1 MNLEEERRLKM
12 EPKNSVMEVLEV
24 RQNPQRQLKMLGQKK
39 SSILEANFK
48 KKKKKSKRAGIINS

>member
-1 MNLEEERRLKM
+1 MEEERRLKM

-39 SSILEANFK
+39 SSILEANLK
-48 KKKKKSKRAGIINS
+48 KKKKRVRGQE

>member
-1 MNLEEERRLKM
+1 MSLEEERRLKM

-39 SSILEANFK
+39 SSILEANL